1 MEKLVIILVSCVLL
15 FASAVVIPV
24 PSKLTDDTPAFRQE
38 MLDEILRTY
47 PEWTPSL
54 NQGTLSGATIG
65 QIKALL
71 GSKRGG
77 PVLDEKEVKIQAP
90 PTAFDART
98 YWSNCT
104 TIRQIRD
111 QSACGSCWAFGAV
124 EAMSDRYCI
133 HNNVI
138 LEISAQDMNSC
149 CTSCGMGCGGG
160 YPSSAW
166 QYWQATGVVS
176 CACSPYTLPSCD
188 HHEVNSSNPCPSNEY
203 PTPPCVKKCN
213 DTEIWNT
220 ALHHG
225 KNVYAITTGNVDQI
239 ATEIMTNGPVETAF
253 DVYEDF
259 LYYTSGVYVHKT
271 GEYLGGHAVKI
282 LGWGVDTNNT
292 GLPYWIVANSW
303 NPTWGLQGYF
313 WIVKGRN
320 EVGIESEID
329 AGIPLD

>member
-1 MEKLVIILVSCVLL
+1 MPLL
-15 FASAVVIPV
+15 YHTK
-24 PSKLTDDTPAFRQE
+24 KLTDDTPAFRVE
-38 MLDEILRTY
+38 MLKKILATN

-71 GSKRGG
+71 GSKKGG
-77 PVLDEKEVKIQAP
+77 PVLDEKEEVKVEAL
-90 PTAFDART
+90 PTAFDSRT
-98 YWSNCT
+98 YWSNCS

-133 HNNVI
+133 HRGMN
-138 LEISAQDMNSC
+138 LSISAQDMNSC

-166 QYWQATGVVS
+166 QYWVSTGVVS
-176 CACSPYTLPSCD
+176 CACSPYTLPSCN
-188 HHEVNSSNPCPSNEY
+188 HHEVNSSNPFPSKEY
-203 PTPPCVKKCN
+203 PTPPCVRKCN
-213 DTEIWNT
+213 DSEVWNT

-225 KNVYAITTGNVDQI
+225 KNSYAITTGNVDQI
-239 ATEIMTNGPVETAF
+239 ATEIMTNGPVETSF

-259 LYYTSGVYVHKT
+259 LYYTSGVYIHKT
-271 GEYLGGHAVKI
+271 GAYLGGHAVKI

-303 NPTWGLQGYF
+303 NPTWGLEGYF

-329 AGIPLD
+329 AGIPKN